1 MGVRGFSHNEQ
12 REREESG
19 ARGVIGENRG
29 SSCVPWA
36 VAKWYA
42 VGLQGSEV
50 WVEQQ
55 LLQSQFL
62 GSSNNNNMPQH
73 ATCNMLHGNALCRK
87 TTRRQLEL
95 FLVPI
100 FFLFPTSHLLLL
112 LLLCR
117 HIPKAKAT
125 AIADTPELKR
135 IAENTKIQSNVKY
148 HADFE
153 KTKGKFTQ
161 VSMPRPPQPPL
172 PATHTPLY
180 SCVDRWQT
188 TRKRCAS
195 SKTRS
200 TYRMWHIMGIWRKR
214 PPWRS
219 NVDPLKSPTA
229 AVSSVPPLPL
239 YISLSLCV
247 LSFLSD
253 YLSVSITLSS
263 EL

>member
-12 REREESG
+12 RKSG
-19 ARGVIGENRG
+19 EGGRGRYRGKQGEFMR
-29 SSCVPWA
+29 SMSCG
-36 VAKWYA
+36 KWYA

-55 LLQSQFL
+55 LLQSQFSV
-62 GSSNNNNMPQH
+62 SSSNNNMPQH
-73 ATCNMLHGNALCRK
+73 AICNMLHGNALCRK

-100 FFLFPTSHLLLL
+100 FFLFRSSHLLLL
-112 LLLCR
+112 HLLCR